1 MPVPRLSEAS
11 RILLIVETLSLDALG
26 WFLVHHLVVGVF
38 GGGGILGGAG
48 ALLGGGALA
57 GGRRAWGLEATSSG
71 GGGRSRGRRA
81 GAENFLLG
89 VVPVLFWPREAQLS
103 AVDARREG
111 GTWNHASL
119 DVPEA
124 VGRVGLGVA
133 GELGELLCVDLFRS
147 LPVSRYSTCRERGK
161 GAGLSRRRN
170 HTFPSSASSLQAWRV
185 TLTSLSLRP

>member
-1 MPVPRLSEAS
+1 MPVLRLSETN
-11 RILLIVETLSLDALG
+11 RILLIVEALSLDTLG

-57 GGRRAWGLEATSSG
+57 SGRRAWGLEAASSSG
-71 GGGRSRGRRA
+71 CGRSRGRRV
-81 GAENFLLG
+81 GAENLLLG

-103 AVDARREG
+103 AVDARRDGE
-111 GTWNHASL
+111 TNHTIL

-133 GELGELLCVDLFRS
+133 GELGELLRVDLLIS
-147 LPVSRYSTCRERGK
+147 LAVSRYSTCMERGK
-161 GAGLSRRRN
+161 GIGLR
-170 HTFPSSASSLQAWRV
+170 L
-185 TLTSLSLRP
+185 